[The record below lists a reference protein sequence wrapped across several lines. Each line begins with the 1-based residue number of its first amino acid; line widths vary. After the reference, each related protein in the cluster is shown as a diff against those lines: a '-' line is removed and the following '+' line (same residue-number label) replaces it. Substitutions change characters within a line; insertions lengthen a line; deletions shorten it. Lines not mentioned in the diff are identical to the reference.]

1 MAHEAEVTEVQ
12 NRRLPDIGETAS
24 NQAPPPSGHVRPRKI
39 LFALS

>member
-1 MAHEAEVTEVQ
+1 MKLKSQ
-12 NRRLPDIGETAS
+12 KFKIGDYLDIGETAS